1 MGKIIKEWYR
11 QGDRGWKIAFY
22 TAQGISILLILV
34 SFFIPP
40 VAVVDSSVFAATGII
55 AFYPSLYCF
64 YEIMKTGRKA
74 NITKGDL
81 SMSVGEEKSEN

>member
-1 MGKIIKEWYR
+1 MGKIIAQWYKDGSR
-11 QGDRGWKIAFY
+11 NWKISFY
-22 TAQGISILLILV
+22 LSQSVSIILILI

-40 VAVVDSSVFAATGII
+40 AGVVDSSVFAATGII

-81 SMSVGEEKSEN
+81 SMSVGEEKSE